1 MIKTTKSII
10 ANIPGLLVLALMA
23 THAVGQK
30 PFGDKDNTDFAET
43 LWAELKEAK
52 LVGKNRI
59 HVQPFEG
66 NEPHGTI
73 QQVLNTE
80 LTVNG
85 RTGKVIVKVNH
96 GGPNVDVQEVYD
108 NPNKHVAAV
117 TVMFKREAGYDPDNN
132 DWFWAKYNPDGSLDK
147 NPKGMKL
154 AGRVAKG
161 MNQGCIACHTALGG
175 EDQETLT
182 SR

>member
-1 MIKTTKSII
+1 MLKNTKLST
-10 ANIPGLLVLALMA
+10 GLLLLVLI
-23 THAVGQK
+23 TSYAVGQDK
-30 PFGDKDNTDFAET
+30 APFGDAENVKFAKT
-43 LWAELKEAK
+43 LWAELKAAK
-52 LVGKNRI
+52 LVGKDRI
-59 HVQPFEG
+59 HVRPFEG
-66 NEPHGTI
+66 NEPHGSI
-73 QQVLNTE
+73 QQVLNTD

-85 RTGKVIVKVNH
+85 RTDKVIVKINH
-96 GGPNVDVQEVYD
+96 GGPDVDVQEVYD
-108 NPNKHVAAV
+108 NPDKHLAAV

-147 NPKGMKL
+147 NPKGMSL

-182 SR
+182 SK